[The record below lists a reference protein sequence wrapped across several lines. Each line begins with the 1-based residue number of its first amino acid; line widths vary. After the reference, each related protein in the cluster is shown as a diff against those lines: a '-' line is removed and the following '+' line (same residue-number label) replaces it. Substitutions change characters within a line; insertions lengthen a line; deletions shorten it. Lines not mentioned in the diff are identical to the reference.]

1 MSGEKLNDLIER
13 GRRERETVGSRW
25 KALEFQTR
33 ETAAAAREGLER
45 AGAAAKW
52 GSLAVVVSA
61 VLFRFLKIR
70 RGFNTAR
77 WIWALTPGLVRT
89 AAARFFDSSHLFGRR
104 NSEKR

>member
-1 MSGEKLNDLIER
+1 MSGEKLEELIER
-13 GRRERETVGSRW
+13 GRRERELAGSRW
-25 KALEFQTR
+25 KALEYQTR
-33 ETAAAAREGLER
+33 ETASAAREGLEK
-45 AGAAAKW
+45 AGATVKW

-77 WIWALTPGLVRT
+77 WIWALAPGLART

-104 NSEKR
+104 NSEKG

>member
-1 MSGEKLNDLIER
+1 MSRESIQELAER
-13 GRRERETVGSRW
+13 GRRERERVASNW

-33 ETAAAAREGLER
+33 ETAGAAVEGLEK
-45 AGAAAKW
+45 AGAAVKW

-77 WIWALTPGLVRT
+77 WIWALAPGLART
-89 AAARFFDSSHLFGRR
+89 AASRFFASSHLFGRR
-104 NSEKR
+104 DSEKG